1 MHLNLN
7 GNLWQEVTTRVV
19 LQLLQ
24 TLSCLHFLD
33 PFHSGKENELLLGLG
48 ESISILHFI
57 MQAIFFNPGVK
68 CKLPNIASLDL
79 AKIITGIPQLSK
91 LFIYLFS
98 YLLTDS

>member
-57 MQAIFFNPGVK
+57 MQAIF
-68 CKLPNIASLDL
+68 LTQELSASC
-79 AKIITGIPQLSK
+79 
-91 LFIYLFS
+91 
-98 YLLTDS
+98 LTLQHLTWPR